1 MSDINNIKEAV
12 NLALAFNSGKSF
24 QVEMGYEEIPAVM
37 VPDGFKLET
46 FPEHRQ
52 YLPRIEQIIE
62 LDTPEAWLAYWHR
75 FASPSS
81 TAFFDHKAARLV
93 GYVDFHQSPNDYE
106 NGAVLTETRAKWAR
120 HQVIYQCPITPEWKK
135 WRDNTGEVMD
145 QAGFARFIEDGIPDI
160 TEPTGA
166 DMLEIVASL
175 QVHNKVNF
183 RQALR
188 LDNGETQFTYEEN
201 IEGKAGSKGQLKIP
215 QTIHLGLR
223 LFDGGPGY
231 ALEARFRYKI
241 KEGQLS
247 MWYDLI
253 RPERVHDVAVGEV
266 YDQIAAEL
274 KVGQLL
280 RGRLA

>member
-1 MSDINNIKEAV
+1 MSDSNNIKEAV
-12 NLALAFNSGKSF
+12 NLALAFNEGKSF
-24 QVEMGYEEIPAVM
+24 WIGSGTAAGMPAVM
-37 VPDGFKLET
+37 VPEGFKLET
-46 FPEHRQ
+46 FPDLRKH
-52 YLPRIEQIIE
+52 LPRVEQTIE
-62 LDTPEAWLAYWHR
+62 LDTPAAWLAYWHR
-75 FASPSS
+75 FATSSS

-93 GYVDFHQSPNDYE
+93 GYVDYHQSVNDDLPE
-106 NGAVLTETRAKWAR
+106 AAQWAR
-120 HQVIYQCPITPEWKK
+120 HQVIYQCPVTPEWQK
-135 WRDNTGEVMD
+135 WRDNTGKVMK
-145 QAGFARFIEDGIPDI
+145 QAEFARFIEDGIPDI

-223 LFDGGPGY
+223 LFEGGPGY
-231 ALEARFRYKI
+231 ALEARFRYSI

>member
-1 MSDINNIKEAV
+1 MSDSNNIKEAV
-12 NLALAFNSGKSF
+12 NLALAFNEGKTF
-24 QVEMGYEEIPAVM
+24 LIEAGHTDVPAVM
-37 VPDGFKLET
+37 VPEGFKLET
-46 FPEHRQ
+46 FPDLRR
-52 YLPRIEQIIE
+52 YLPRVEQTIE
-62 LDTPEAWLAYWHR
+62 LDTPDAWLAYWHR
-75 FASPSS
+75 FAVPTCS

-93 GYVDFHQSPNDYE
+93 GYVDYHQCVNDDLPE
-106 NGAVLTETRAKWAR
+106 AAQWAR
-120 HQVIYQCPITPEWKK
+120 HQVIYQCPITPEWQK
-135 WRDNTGEVMD
+135 WRHNTGIMMK
-145 QAGFARFIEDGIPDI
+145 QAEFARFIEDGIPDI

-201 IEGKAGSKGQLKIP
+201 IEGKAGAKGQLKIP

-223 LFDGGPGY
+223 LFEGGPGY
-231 ALEARFRYKI
+231 ALEARFRYSI

-274 KVGQLL
+274 KVGHLL